1 MEFTLMGGSYVLAG
15 VAGDFEIVP
24 RPGEVLALP
33 INEGLEDEDEEL
45 YVGWEDVSAG
55 GLRGASVGHGPGGA
69 TSDARST
76 SYAAVLSTHR

>member
-1 MEFTLMGGSYVLAG
+1 MNELCVLAG

-33 INEGLEDEDEEL
+33 INEGFEDEDEEL
-45 YVGWEDVSAG
+45 YVGWEDISAG
-55 GLRGASVGHGPGGA
+55 GLRSASVGHGPGIGT

>member
-1 MEFTLMGGSYVLAG
+1 MSGPYVLAG
-15 VAGDFEIVP
+15 VASDFEIVP

-33 INEGLEDEDEEL
+33 MNEGFEDEDEDL

-55 GLRGASVGHGPGGA
+55 GLRGASVGHGPGNGA
-69 TSDARST
+69 TSDARPT